1 MTELEKAASGLLY
14 DANSDPALL
23 EARAQT
29 SDPVSYTHLH
39 RSFAYLRGNFLNVRA
54 VGQHAGG
61 SQRSLVQTVVQM
73 CIRDR
78 NKAPSVTNFP
88 YRATDKPH

>member
-29 SDPVSYTHLH
+29 SDLCMDYNASVPPQKEEKSP
-39 RSFAYLRGNFLNVRA
+39 SAYHFRCLCAR
-54 VGQHAGG
+54 
-61 SQRSLVQTVVQM
+61 
-73 CIRDR
+73 
-78 NKAPSVTNFP
+78 
-88 YRATDKPH
+88 YRH

>member
-29 SDPVSYTHLH
+29 SDLCMDYNAL
-39 RSFAYLRGNFLNVRA
+39 RSSPPGEKRLPSAIMSGLAWACRFARA
-54 VGQHAGG
+54 
-61 SQRSLVQTVVQM
+61 S
-73 CIRDR
+73 
-78 NKAPSVTNFP
+78 PSVIMP
-88 YRATDKPH
+88 SSAQAAS